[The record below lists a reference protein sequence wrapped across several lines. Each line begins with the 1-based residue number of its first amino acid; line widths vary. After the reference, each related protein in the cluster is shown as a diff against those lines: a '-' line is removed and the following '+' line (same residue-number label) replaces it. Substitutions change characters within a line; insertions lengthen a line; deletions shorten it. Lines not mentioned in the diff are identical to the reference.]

1 MSWGRHGPGDLCTR
15 GPELGSVGQC
25 ASGASG
31 QEPYPG
37 PRASASSLKGRDPPT
52 LKGTPRARCSAQRHP
67 LCSPQKWMWRAWS
80 LAPVSWTVLAAAV
93 TWMTT
98 TACRVVAAATVAMG
112 PPAGGLAALASRR
125 PGALSSLVRSPAQ
138 PSTSTLQPS
147 RAAPWAHCC
156 AILEAPATKL
166 GRLSPPACPSQLGR
180 DPSMGRAQL
189 PGPGAQRSRPRSV
202 LRFLIIPEVLN
213 VIAANSAGLMTT
225 AGSSDPGPD
234 PTSGP
239 RKEGRKAWFSI
250 HPSVHPSVGPRRL
263 LKHGQRDL

>member
-1 MSWGRHGPGDLCTR
+1 M
-15 GPELGSVGQC
+15 
-25 ASGASG
+25 
-31 QEPYPG
+31 
-37 PRASASSLKGRDPPT
+37 KGRDPPT
-52 LKGTPRARCSAQRHP
+52 LKGTLLARCSAQRHP

-98 TACRVVAAATVAMG
+98 TACRVVAAATVATG
-112 PPAGGLAALASRR
+112 PPAGGLAAPASRR
-125 PGALSSLVRSPAQ
+125 PGALSSLARSPAQ

-166 GRLSPPACPSQLGR
+166 GCPPPPARPSQLGR
-180 DPSMGRAQL
+180 DPGTGRAQL

-213 VIAANSAGLMTT
+213 VIAANSAG
-225 AGSSDPGPD
+225 A
-234 PTSGP
+234 
-239 RKEGRKAWFSI
+239 
-250 HPSVHPSVGPRRL
+250 V
-263 LKHGQRDL
+263 